1 MAGIPR
7 NHGLA
12 LFAAAL
18 TAMLLHAFALGWLPP
33 RASVAT
39 RVSFDRPLRMRVVA
53 PTPAPQAAAVMQ
65 APAPPAPQ
73 VRRRPRPAPA
83 SEPITPSAPAA
94 IAPQPDPAPATT
106 PQRDPLTSSIE
117 TSATSSTD
125 ETPSNLLY
133 VAASL
138 ADVPPAPLADWVL
151 PGERWPDGVRA
162 VQLTLW
168 IDAEGRIERHQLLGA
183 AADDT
188 RVQAL
193 FADIDQT
200 PMRAAQ
206 VGAGT
211 APSVMTVEIWQDDVG
226 DLRPRALT
234 PQTQPSAA
242 ATP

>member
-1 MAGIPR
+1 MAGAPR
-7 NHGLA
+7 NHSLA
-12 LFAAAL
+12 LIAAAL
-18 TAMLLHAFALGWLPP
+18 LAMLLHAFALGWLPT
-33 RASVAT
+33 RASTAM
-39 RVSFDRPLRMRVVA
+39 RVSFDRPLQMRLVA
-53 PTPAPQAAAVMQ
+53 PPPAPETAAVME
-65 APAPPAPQ
+65 APAPPAPRA
-73 VRRRPRPAPA
+73 RRRPRPAPA
-83 SEPITPSAPAA
+83 PEPFTPPDPAA

-106 PQRDPLTSSIE
+106 PQRDPLPSSA
-117 TSATSSTD
+117 ATSSTD

-138 ADVPPAPLADWVL
+138 ADVPPAPLTDWVL
-151 PGERWPDGVRA
+151 PGERWPDGVRT

-206 VGAGT
+206 VGAGPV
-211 APSVMTVEIWQDDVG
+211 PSVMTVEIWQDATG
-226 DLRPRALT
+226 DLRPGALT
-234 PQTQPSAA
+234 PQTPARAA